1 MTQFLDRIA
10 EEKPFFLD
18 GGMGS
23 LLAAYGGSMKS
34 GENNLHHP
42 DVVLAAHR
50 DYLAAG
56 SDALTTNTFALNGIY
71 AQQQGMTAAAAEE
84 ALRRGCQLAAEA
96 AAGAGRRIYLL
107 GDLGPSGQMLAPYG
121 EGDADA
127 MFAACLRQCSIM
139 AAYPLDAFL
148 IETVFDLREAEL
160 MLRAAKQAAPALPVL
175 LSLTFASGKRGGAT
189 IMCDRAANA
198 AASAAEWGAAAVGGN
213 CGDLSP
219 AEYAVVMT
227 SMREAC
233 RLPLLVQP
241 NAGKPRLEGDQVYY
255 DLSPQDFAIQMQD
268 CRAAGASLLG
278 GCCGTT
284 PAHIQALRERIA

>member
-1 MTQFLDRIA
+1 
-10 EEKPFFLD
+10 
-18 GGMGS
+18 
-23 LLAAYGGSMKS
+23 
-34 GENNLHHP
+34 
-42 DVVLAAHR
+42 
-50 DYLAAG
+50 
-56 SDALTTNTFALNGIY
+56 
-71 AQQQGMTAAAAEE
+71 
-84 ALRRGCQLAAEA
+84 
-96 AAGAGRRIYLL
+96 
-107 GDLGPSGQMLAPYG
+107 
-121 EGDADA
+121 
-127 MFAACLRQCSIM
+127 
-139 AAYPLDAFL
+139 
-148 IETVFDLREAEL
+148 

-175 LSLTFASGKRGGAT
+175 LSLTFASVKRGGAT
-189 IMCDRAANA
+189 IMGDRAAKA